1 MLSFFFFFCYCSF
14 PNRTIGVRKKNKQTK
29 KHLNQTTFTP
39 TCLLKKKSPSKCI
52 LPMKEI
58 YSPNRSCALNWKV
71 DFPLQVFEL
80 NTRDLVDQEG
90 LTNVLPLKKKRKDS
104 SYVFSV
110 LDIFAFILRSH
121 ASPQSPPPP
130 LYYRY

>member
-1 MLSFFFFFCYCSF
+1 MKKSETEEREHILHVELFFVTPLSTSQ
-14 PNRTIGVRKKNKQTK
+14 PN
-29 KHLNQTTFTP
+29 HLHSD
-39 TCLLKKKSPSKCI
+39 LLKKKSPSKCI

-58 YSPNRSCALNWKV
+58 YSPIRSC

-80 NTRDLVDQEG
+80 NTRALVDQEG
-90 LTNVLPLKKKRKDS
+90 PANVLPLKKKRKDS

-110 LDIFAFILRSH
+110 LDIFAFIPNSH

-130 LYYRY
+130 SPHCTIGTN